1 MSGKKGSR
9 VWGWNVHP
17 GEILQEEFL
26 KPLGITVYELAKRIH
41 LSRSRVNDIAVGRRA
56 VTADTALRLARF
68 FGTTPAFWMNL
79 QTTYELREA
88 TNNAASELKDIKPVQ
103 VESAKTHVATQ

>member
-9 VWGWNVHP
+9 VWGWNIHP
-17 GEILQEEFL
+17 GEILRDEFL
-26 KPLGITVYELAKRIH
+26 KPMGITVYELAKQIH
-41 LSRSRVNDIAVGRRA
+41 LSRSRVNDIVLGRRA

-79 QTTYELREA
+79 QTTYALREA
-88 TNNAASELKDIKPVQ
+88 TNNASRELEDIEPVQ
-103 VESAKTHVATQ
+103 VEPAKTQVAAH